1 MKINIKKQN
10 ILNLL
15 IKVQNIVERKNHMPI
30 LTNVL
35 LEAKDGSLFI
45 YATNLE
51 VSLIDK
57 VVCDIKTEGKVVIN
71 SKSLFDIIRELP
83 DEDIIL
89 TKNENNNWLKI
100 KQNKSNFDIVGLD
113 IKQYPVFPSYSTD
126 NFLEFSK
133 ESFLE
138 MLEKTFHS
146 ISNDETRYHLNGVFF
161 LNNDKSKSKNYI
173 MVSTDG
179 HRLSLV
185 ENLNEASSTNLSLEG
200 IIIPKKG
207 LSEIKKIFELEKDI
221 ENFKISIEKSQ
232 IVISLN
238 CTILIIR
245 LIDGKFPDYNKFI
258 PKNLN
263 QKAVINK
270 DVFLSS
276 LKRVSLLS
284 NQKSKNITIE
294 FNKNTLKMKSNN
306 SELGKAEEEFS
317 VKYSGEDIVAGFN
330 ARFLI
335 EALNTI
341 KEDEVIFYVKDKI
354 SPGLLTP
361 LKATNFKY
369 VIMPMRI

>member
-1 MKINIKKQN
+1 MKISIKKQN

-15 IKVQNIVERKNHMPI
+15 SKVQNIVERKNHMPI

-35 LEAKDGSLFI
+35 LEAKDNFLFV

-57 VVCDIKTEGKVVIN
+57 VVCKIEKEGKAVVS
-71 SKSLFDIIRELP
+71 SKSLYDIIRELP
-83 DEDIIL
+83 EEEVIL
-89 TKNENNNWLKI
+89 SKKESNNWLKI

-113 IKQYPVFPSYSTD
+113 VTKYPVFPSYNMD
-126 NFLEFSK
+126 NLLEFSK
-133 ESFLE
+133 ENFLE
-138 MLEKTFHS
+138 MLDKTFHS
-146 ISNDETRYHLNGVFF
+146 ISNDETRYHLNGVYFS
-161 LNNDKSKSKNYI
+161 NNNEKEKSKSYI

-179 HRLSLV
+179 HRLSLA
-185 ENLNEASSTNLSLEG
+185 ESLEDNKKQLNLEG

-207 LSEIKKIFELEKDI
+207 LAEIKKIFDLEKEI
-221 ENFKISIEKSQ
+221 KNFKISLEKSQ

-238 CTILIIR
+238 YTILIIR

-258 PKNLN
+258 PKKLK

-270 DVFLSS
+270 DIFLSS
-276 LKRVSLLS
+276 LRRVSLLS

-294 FNKNTLKMKSNN
+294 LSDNLLNMKSNN

-317 VKYSGEDIVAGFN
+317 IQYSGDNIVAGFN
-330 ARFLI
+330 AKFLI

-341 KEDEVIFYVKDKI
+341 KEEEVLFYVKDKV

-361 LKATNFKY
+361 LKDKKFKY

>member
-1 MKINIKKQN
+1 MKISIKKQN
-10 ILNLL
+10 ILKLL
-15 IKVQNIVERKNHMPI
+15 SKVQNIVERKNHMPI

-35 LEAKDGSLFI
+35 LEAKEGFLFI

-57 VVCDIKTEGKVVIN
+57 VTCKIEKEGKAVVN

-83 DEDIIL
+83 DEEIIL
-89 TKNENNNWLKI
+89 SKSESNNWLKI

-113 IKQYPVFPSYSTD
+113 VKKYPMFPSYSME

-133 ESFLE
+133 ENFLE

-161 LNNDKSKSKNYI
+161 SNIEKEKSKEYI

-185 ENLNEASSTNLSLEG
+185 ESFNNNENQINLEG
-200 IIIPKKG
+200 IIVPKKG
-207 LSEIKKIFELEKDI
+207 LAEIKKIFDLEKDI
-221 ENFKISIEKSQ
+221 ENFKISVEKSQ
-232 IVISLN
+232 IVVSLN
-238 CTILIIR
+238 YTILIIR

-258 PKNLN
+258 PKKIN
-263 QKAVINK
+263 QKAKINK
-270 DVFLSS
+270 EVFLSA

-294 FNKNTLKMKSNN
+294 FSKNLLKMKANN
-306 SELGKAEEEFS
+306 LELGKAEEEFS
-317 VKYSGEDIVAGFN
+317 VQYSGNDITAGFN

-341 KEDEVIFYVKDKI
+341 KEEEILFYIKDKI

-361 LKATNFKY
+361 LKGTKFKY